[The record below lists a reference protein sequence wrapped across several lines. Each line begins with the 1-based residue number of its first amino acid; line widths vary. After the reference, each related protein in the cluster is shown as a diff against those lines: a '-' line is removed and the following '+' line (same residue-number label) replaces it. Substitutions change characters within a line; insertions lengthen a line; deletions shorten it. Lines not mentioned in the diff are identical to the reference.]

1 MNCPRCN
8 TELPDS
14 AIFCVNCGSTI
25 RPASFSYLPAG
36 VPAWP
41 TELPKNAPYRTGPD
55 SQSAPIVQS
64 EASSVVPPNAVSPKK
79 SRLGIPAIIGL
90 LLLSILIGGG
100 LTFGILYANGQRL
113 SFGSQSSLPPVQL
126 PKQSASSTPGLLTPT
141 TQGNQLPTP
150 TAFQTVTSADLGI
163 SIKYPSDWVT
173 DPPQKNADSA
183 FMGFHPQQQQTGIFM
198 AIERYT
204 TSGSAKISTS
214 SAINKNNL
222 AQFQSLQNVSNFQII
237 RSSTPQRS
245 VGGVQWDEQDATFSN
260 PNNISFHLTTIAVQ
274 YKKLFY
280 DIVFYSPVSTYNE
293 AVQKYFTPMLNSFK
307 FS

>member
-36 VPAWP
+36 VSAWP
-41 TELPKNAPYRTGPD
+41 TEPPPNAPYRTGTV

-64 EASSVVPPNAVSPKK
+64 EASSVVSHNAVSPKK

-113 SFGSQSSLPPVQL
+113 SFGPQPSLPPVHL
-126 PKQSASSTPGLLTPT
+126 PTPSASSTPGLTPT

-173 DPPQKNADSA
+173 DPPLKNADSA
-183 FMGFHPQQQQTGIFM
+183 FMGFHPQQQQTGIFI

-214 SAINKNNL
+214 SAINKSNL

-245 VGGVQWDEQDATFSN
+245 VGGVQWAEQDATFSN

-274 YKKLFY
+274 YKKLYY
-280 DIVFYSPVSTYNE
+280 DILFYSPVSTYDE